1 VEFLCKAP
9 GLSMS
14 GPGRSVETL
23 KLQEIHFM
31 YFDVFAVPNRTCHDW
46 LVPGRPWLLDML
58 LL

>member
-1 VEFLCKAP
+1 
-9 GLSMS
+9 MS